1 MIELT
6 VIDRRGEERA
16 VAAQDGLNLMEA
28 LRDAGYDELA
38 AMCGGSCACAT
49 CHVYVQ
55 PAAGALAPKSELENE
70 LLETSLHVRDDSRLG
85 CQVAVDSALS
95 GARVIIAPED

>member
-1 MIELT
+1 MIHIT
-6 VIDRRGEERA
+6 VINRRGEEQPL
-16 VAAQDGLNLMEA
+16 AAEDGLNLMEA

-55 PAAGALAPKSELENE
+55 PAGGTLSPKSDLENE
-70 LLETSLHVRDDSRLG
+70 LLETSLHVRDDSRLS
-85 CQVAVDSALS
+85 CQVAVNGALS
-95 GARVIIAPED
+95 GARVTIAPED